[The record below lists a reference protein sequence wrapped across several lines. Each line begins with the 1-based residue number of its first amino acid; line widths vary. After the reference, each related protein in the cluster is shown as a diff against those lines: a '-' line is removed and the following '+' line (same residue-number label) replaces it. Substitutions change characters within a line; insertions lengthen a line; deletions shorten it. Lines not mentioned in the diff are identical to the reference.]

1 MGPLRSSLLVLG
13 ALCLASDGRMIQ
25 VHDGLYHRIT
35 VQINDV
41 VPKHLCNRVLDQL
54 EILLSET
61 SQGFHELTDGQAY
74 FSDISILLPKTWE
87 SLDCLVGRNTLHHD
101 LESHLSKQADIQ
113 VTEQHPIFGTR
124 PWATQFGQCGA
135 QGLNIELPYPSL
147 TQNQTVD
154 RASVDAMVKAWIQYR
169 FGVFEEEGIE
179 GDRLFPLTFME
190 GEQRKYNRGCNKSE
204 DELICPL
211 DKYDHDVTTKQN
223 ILCNG
228 KSIREVILASQD
240 LLRGREQTNEQ
251 QRDIAQTGVDNM
263 HPRDGELKRPTLDND
278 QTTSPT
284 IGGGGGGHVVQ
295 SDQRQDIQAQ
305 GNNQRQQG
313 EDNKHFLSSSSTLVR
328 EKPFSAPMFNYVLP
342 RQELFVLVLDRSSA
356 ASAGKILAGHEQQE
370 EEFEETQSKW
380 ETLQQ
385 SLFQLISRLPV
396 GAKLS
401 IITYGQEAQV
411 NLPPTL
417 ITESN
422 KEGLHGRIPRRPL
435 GHDSTS
441 CLDCALQTAFQVMQ
455 LGSKYE
461 GRMIVASM
469 SLSQISSEN
478 LGIIEQYALPVY
490 SVSLSG
496 LQGKIEVDRLT
507 KYGDK
512 FVVTSHLSNQPKF
525 LTRLSQTFTSIVR
538 AASDVSIV
546 SFHQD
551 HRVPNVDN
559 IITGNFVV
567 EEHLRKNLRIVVTA
581 DDERDIEAFEVL
593 NPTGVKHSFPTYE
606 HSMAYFNLHGLNEPG
621 IWSYTIRL
629 YQTLHSHYPVYLEVL
644 GESNDSNAITL
655 DAWVRR
661 SQGGAASPEE
671 VYVYA
676 QVKQGDLPV
685 LDAQVVATIIRPGET
700 DLEPILLT
708 LRDRGNGYPDI
719 TQGDGIYSAY
729 FTDFSPISGYY
740 QLSVSAS
747 DNDGLARTPKLSAS
761 VDADSNV
768 CCGSTLPFTY
778 TVPTGP
784 FQRLSVGSSFLIEQT
799 SNFYIRQGSRL
810 VNDIFP
816 PNRITDFNVD
826 NYLAESL
833 FVTLKWT
840 APGGDFD
847 QGQAF
852 RYEIRCYT
860 SREALRDSNFADMSI
875 PVHASLIP
883 QPEKSGQEQRCTV
896 GVPWPNE
903 VFYYAIVA
911 FDEAGNR
918 GKISNTIPVFIKE
931 DPSTLPPLHDVI
943 ASNEVEHINQEPLQ
957 SAENSMTQI
966 TYIVAGTVSLAL
978 IVLIIF
984 CIVAIRKH
992 YRIVKGI
999 VARSDGSTSG
1009 RVHNG
1014 SLEEGEED
1022 SSLAGTLKKIIADRS
1037 GKHLLEPKLWGSSA
1051 SSPTSDYSSQKSPLP
1066 SISET
1071 LSWKYRNGFQRATSQ
1086 ELPGVHRIH
1095 EQQKFA
1101 LSGGGDKEISSKSDC
1116 GSRIGTDCSTLLYES
1131 SDNGSSS
1138 LDMSPKKDVDS
1149 SLCQRH
1155 SFSQKACQLPGPP
1168 PRVSVMEDYSV
1179 YRDLSNLSN
1188 NQNDYFSVSQLPAEL
1203 QNDSHI
1209 IAVPPYYDV
1218 NALEAQRKRH
1228 ESLV

>member
-1 MGPLRSSLLVLG
+1 MAFVCKVILALVLG
-13 ALCLASDGRMIQ
+13 ALCSLGQSSMIQ
-25 VHDGLYHRIT
+25 VQNGIYNRIT
-35 VQINDV
+35 VNVNDV
-41 VPKHLCNRVLDQL
+41 VPKHLCNKVLDQL
-54 EILLSET
+54 EALLTET
-61 SQGFHELTDGQAY
+61 SASLHELTESNLLFG
-74 FSDISILLPKTWE
+74 SISVILPKSWE
-87 SLDCLVGRNTLHHD
+87 SLDCLVGRNSLHHD
-101 LESHLSKQADIQ
+101 LESHVSQQADIQ
-113 VTEQHPIFGTR
+113 LAEQHPIFGAN
-124 PWATQFGQCGA
+124 PWTTQFGPCGVS
-135 QGLNIELPYPSL
+135 GRGIDLPYPSL
-147 TQNQTVD
+147 TRNHTVD
-154 RASVDAMVKAWIQYR
+154 DATSRAMLKAWIQYR
-169 FGVFEEEGIE
+169 WGVFEEQGFE
-179 GDRLFPLTFME
+179 GDTRYPSTYME
-190 GEQRKYNRGCNKSE
+190 GEMELENRGCDNKA
-204 DELICPL
+204 DQLICPL

-240 LLRGREQTNEQ
+240 LNEQ
-251 QRDIAQTGVDNM
+251 ANEQPRETAKTIFVDNT
-263 HPRDGELKRPTLDND
+263 GEKRPTLDND
-278 QTTSPT
+278 QVTT
-284 IGGGGGGHVVQ
+284 I
-295 SDQRQDIQAQ
+295 DIQDDVKPRQ
-305 GNNQRQQG
+305 PTKENNSTQ
-313 EDNKHFLSSSSTLVR
+313 EDNKYFLSQDDGER
-328 EKPFSAPMFNYVLP
+328 EEQEEHEEMVKGGKQPFRAPIFNYVLP
-342 RQELFVLVLDRSSA
+342 RPELFVLVLDRSSA
-356 ASAGKILAGHEQQE
+356 ASSGKILVGQKQQD

-396 GAKLS
+396 GAELS

-417 ITESN
+417 ITDTN

-435 GHDSTS
+435 SHDTTS
-441 CLDCALQTAFQVMQ
+441 CLDCALKTAFKVMQ

-469 SLSQISSEN
+469 SLSQISAEN
-478 LGIIEQYALPVY
+478 LETIEQFAVPVY

-496 LQGKIEVDRLT
+496 LQGKLEVDQLT
-507 KYGDK
+507 KFGDK
-512 FVVTSHLSNQPKF
+512 FVVTSPLSNQPEF
-525 LTRLSQTFTSIVR
+525 LTRLSRTFTSVVR

-551 HRVPNVDN
+551 HRVPNIDN

-581 DDERDIEAFEVL
+581 DDERDIEVFEVL
-593 NPTGVKHSFPTYE
+593 SPTGRKHSFPTYE
-606 HSMAYFNLHGLNEPG
+606 HSMAYFNLAGLNEPG
-621 IWSYTIRL
+621 IWSFSIRL
-629 YQTLHSHYPVYLEVL
+629 YQTLVSHYPVYIEVL
-644 GESNDSNAITL
+644 GEPNDDNAITL
-655 DAWVRR
+655 ETWVHQR
-661 SQGGAASPEE
+661 QDGANPEE

-685 LDAQVVATIIRPGET
+685 LDAEVVASILRPG
-700 DLEPILLT
+700 DKDFQPVLLQ
-708 LRDRGNGYPDI
+708 LRDMGTGYPDI

-729 FTDFSPISGYY
+729 FTDFSPQSGYY

-747 DNDGLARTPKLSAS
+747 DNSGNARTPKLSAS
-761 VDADSNV
+761 IDADTNI
-768 CCGSTLPFTY
+768 CCGSALPFSY

-784 FQRLSVGSSFLIEQT
+784 FQRFAVGSSFLIEQT

-816 PNRITDFNVD
+816 PNRITDFWVD
-826 NYLAESL
+826 NYLDESL

-840 APGGDFD
+840 APGGDYD
-847 QGQAF
+847 QGKAF

-883 QPEKSGQEQRCTV
+883 QPEENGSEQRCTV

-918 GKISNTIPVFIKE
+918 GKISNTISVFIKE
-931 DPSTLPPLHDVI
+931 DPSTLPPLHNLI
-943 ASNEVEHINQEPLQ
+943 ESNEVDHLSQEPLQ
-957 SAENSMTQI
+957 SFTENNSTQI
-966 TYIVAGTVSLAL
+966 IYIVVGSVSFVLL
-978 IVLIIF
+978 ILIIL
-984 CIVAIRKH
+984 CIIAIRKH
-992 YRIVKGI
+992 YRIVKGF
-999 VARSDGSTSG
+999 VSNSNESSRTRSIEDGD
-1009 RVHNG
+1009 
-1014 SLEEGEED
+1014 ED
-1022 SSLAGTLKKIIADRS
+1022 SSLAGTLKKIIAERS
-1037 GKHLLEPKLWGSSA
+1037 GKHFVEAKLWSSAA

-1071 LSWKYRNGFQRATSQ
+1071 LSWKYRNGLQKATSQ

-1095 EQQKFA
+1095 DQKFSSIHTKIEA
-1101 LSGGGDKEISSKSDC
+1101 GDPGDKEISAKSDC
-1116 GSRIGTDCSTLLYES
+1116 GSRNGTDCSTLLYES

-1149 SLCQRH
+1149 LVVSQRH
-1155 SFSQKACQLPGPP
+1155 SFGQKACQLPGPP

-1203 QNDSHI
+1203 QNGGHI